1 MKTNLLYYF
10 FKKGN
15 HYDFNRNCSK
25 TRYSQHL
32 LRLAYVI
39 YAAELASENS
49 GYLLAITKWLYP
61 EVAAPYNTTCSRVE
75 RGIRT
80 VVNSCWQD
88 GNKEFLNE
96 MAGHPLCK
104 KPTSGEF
111 IAILSEYLKQHHE

>member
-1 MKTNLLYYF
+1 MTPTEIVQKLGIHSIYCGY
-10 FKKGN
+10 
-15 HYDFNRNCSK
+15 
-25 TRYSQHL
+25 
-32 LRLAYVI
+32 AYII
-39 YAAELASENS
+39 YAAELASEND

-61 EVAAPYNTTCSRVE
+61 EIAAHFDTTCSRVE

-88 GNKEFLNE
+88 GNIEFLNE

-111 IAILSEYLKQHHE
+111 IAILSEYLKKHIDE